1 MTSSRSR
8 GPASGGWQVYKGQS
22 PRHDFSLLSHGDM
35 LSDCRRGLATTPVP
49 LTPIDM
55 SSRSQS
61 TCPLWLLFSMLLSP
75 AFPVLPSLPN
85 RYIIKTIVQRIYSIH
100 VHWIYACIQLLGR
113 SLMIGWRKTPETL
126 KGCPQYSLSC
136 VCVSVC
142 VTTSPG
148 KVRWVTSHSC
158 ESTRPLC
165 FIGPTAL
172 DYKYW

>member
-61 TCPLWLLFSMLLSP
+61 TCPLRLLFSMLLSP

-85 RYIIKTIVQRIYSIH
+85 RYIIKTVVQRINNSINNDN
-100 VHWIYACIQLLGR
+100 IPTI
-113 SLMIGWRKTPETL
+113 IGPILDDRL
-126 KGCPQYSLSC
+126 KENSWNLERVPTVLTFVC
-136 VCVSVC
+136 VCVC
-142 VTTSPG
+142 
-148 KVRWVTSHSC
+148 
-158 ESTRPLC
+158 LC
-165 FIGPTAL
+165 
-172 DYKYW
+172 DYVSW